1 MLNAFKLK
9 KLTPRTIAGE
19 IQNCSMI
26 AKMALA
32 ETESDTSVIYINFIG
47 TPVLSA
53 NSYETLNPQN
63 QVLAHG
69 IFFKNLLAKYL
80 AYLNINL
87 HDPWLQTGTKY
98 TNRPMIS
105 KTEFQ
110 NMPKRYRSIFTQ
122 YDSTHYILNEHK
134 DTILTVPTV
143 YKEELKTLLYKARTL
158 IPLIYKTNV
167 RDNAP
172 TLSDQEHE
180 QRWLNRTL
188 GDTFMKPAFVPNS
201 LSAHNVSNEQIK
213 VIEQLRDVFIELD
226 GISLMWT
233 QERDNTHRA
242 ADIYAQY
249 KNELSQKNRYLNA
262 ETRGLQTLYNNAPEN
277 ERSGI
282 AVLIKHAQEN
292 YAKKRQQMI
301 SNAQSRVK

>member
-1 MLNAFKLK
+1 MSKLYNISKLK
-9 KLTPRTIAGE
+9 KMNPAEFCQKIV
-19 IQNCSMI
+19 QYNMI
-26 AKMALA
+26 ATIVFHK
-32 ETESDTSVIYINFIG
+32 TNGVIYPE
-47 TPVLSA
+47 T
-53 NSYETLNPQN
+53 YETLNPQN

-105 KTEFQ
+105 KVEFQ

-122 YDSTHYILNEHK
+122 YDSSHYILNEHK
-134 DTILTVPTV
+134 DTILTVPAAN
-143 YKEELKTLLYKARTL
+143 KEQLKSLLYKARTL
-158 IPLIYKTNV
+158 IPNIYKTDV
-167 RDNAP
+167 RDNVP

-180 QRWLNRTL
+180 QKWLNRTL

-201 LSAHNVSNEQIK
+201 LSAHNVSNDQIK
-213 VIEQLRDVFIELD
+213 VIEQLRDIFIELD
-226 GISLMWT
+226 GISIMWT
-233 QERDNTHRA
+233 QERDNTHCA

-249 KNELSQKNRYLNA
+249 LNETSQTNRYLKMA
-262 ETRGLQTLYNNAPEN
+262 FETRGLRTLYNNAPES

-282 AVLIKHAQEN
+282 AFLIKRAQEQS
-292 YAKKRQQMI
+292 AAKRQQMI
-301 SNAQSRVK
+301 ADMRDRIK